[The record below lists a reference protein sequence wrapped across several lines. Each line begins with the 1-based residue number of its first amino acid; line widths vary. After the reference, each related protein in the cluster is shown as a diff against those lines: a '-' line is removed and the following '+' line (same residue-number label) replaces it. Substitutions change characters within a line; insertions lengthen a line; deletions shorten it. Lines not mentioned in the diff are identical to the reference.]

1 MTSIATTPNPNSN
14 DLAVQ
19 LQHIGLRS
27 IADSLDDFLARAIKS
42 QWPPPMLLEELARI
56 ESHDRAQRSLER
68 RLQCSRIGRLKPMA
82 DFDWNWPKKIDR
94 DTIGRAFTLDFIPE
108 GRNLILIGAN
118 GLGKTMI
125 AKNIAHAAVLAG
137 YSVLFRTASELLD
150 DLQCDSPHRLRQ
162 KLKAYARPALLCID
176 ECGYRPTTI
185 TLLTC
190 STKSST
196 AVMNNGRFSSPPI
209 AASPNGTKSFP
220 TPPVS
225 PPYWTGSPIMPT
237 SRSLKDKAIAS
248 MKVSRRRN
256 AVGRKR
262 NDPRPWNL
270 LQQSAGSL
278 LPAA

>member
-19 LQHIGLRS
+19 LQHIGLAPS
-27 IADSLDDFLARAIKS
+27 PIPWMTFWLAPSSLNG
-42 QWPPPMLLEELARI
+42 PPPMLLEELARI

-68 RLQCSRIGRLKPMA
+68 RLQCSRIGRFKPMA

-176 ECGYRPTTI
+176 ECGYLAYDNHAADLLYEVVNRRYEQRSILLTTNRGFTEWNEVFPNATCI
-185 TLLTC
+185 ATLLDRLTHHADVTVLRR
-190 STKSST
+190 TKL
-196 AVMNNGRFSSPPI
+196 
-209 AASPNGTKSFP
+209 
-220 TPPVS
+220 
-225 PPYWTGSPIMPT
+225 
-237 SRSLKDKAIAS
+237 SR
-248 MKVSRRRN
+248 
-256 AVGRKR
+256 
-262 NDPRPWNL
+262 P
-270 LQQSAGSL
+270 
-278 LPAA
+278 